1 MLWAMQQSVE
11 IHRLYHFGVS
21 RVAAPCT
28 HVQHRCL
35 GTTLCLLFELTVSEG
50 TSLHFL
56 NLMKDRT
63 PEDRQKAALAPQQLW
78 QLVSARWDLRHRWE
92 WPAGGRRGNTA
103 REELGA
109 LH

>member
-1 MLWAMQQSVE
+1 MQQSVE
-11 IHRLYHFGVS
+11 IHWLYHFGVS
-21 RVAAPCT
+21 RL
-28 HVQHRCL
+28 QHRALMFSTDASVLPFAFCL
-35 GTTLCLLFELTVSEG
+35 NLQSEG

-78 QLVSARWDLRHRWE
+78 QLVSARWDLCHWWE